1 MKRVCNFNGWVIA
14 ERNREKRWV
23 LNNAGN
29 EICLELPGNKLNF
42 YLEIK
47 GKKNYLF
54 TQRYSIA
61 VAREFKLGK
70 TADELRRFHKWGM
83 NPRVDKTIEKIP
95 MYIAYIKYTQEDND
109 YSLNKVR

>member
-42 YLEIK
+42 ISK
-47 GKKNYLF
+47 
-54 TQRYSIA
+54 
-61 VAREFKLGK
+61 
-70 TADELRRFHKWGM
+70 
-83 NPRVDKTIEKIP
+83 
-95 MYIAYIKYTQEDND
+95 
-109 YSLNKVR
+109 

>member
-42 YLEIK
+42 YLEIIFCR
-47 GKKNYLF
+47 GQALF
-54 TQRYSIA
+54 SCVSANNHNVNSIGI
-61 VAREFKLGK
+61 EMNDDYYGLSQKIIKEK
-70 TADELRRFHKWGM
+70 TMHLF
-83 NPRVDKTIEKIP
+83 N
-95 MYIAYIKYTQEDND
+95 
-109 YSLNKVR
+109 